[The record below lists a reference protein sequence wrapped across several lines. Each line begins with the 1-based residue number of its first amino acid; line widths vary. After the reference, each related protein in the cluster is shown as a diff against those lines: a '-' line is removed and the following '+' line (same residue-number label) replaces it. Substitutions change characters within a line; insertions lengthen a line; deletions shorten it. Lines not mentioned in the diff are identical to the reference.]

1 MSYSVTLP
9 RFEGPLDLLLF
20 FVQRDEID
28 IFDIPIARVTD
39 EFLAYVRALSEVDL
53 DGAAEFIYFA
63 ALLISIKARAL
74 LPTPPGDEAAEPED
88 PRRELAE
95 RLLEYVRFKE
105 AARQLGA
112 FADARALHRTRPVV
126 AATVPVPEAPA
137 PLSLAD
143 LVRGLRRVLV
153 LPPAPA
159 QHAVKAVRVSVGQV
173 LRDLFERLGRQA
185 RVAFVGFVQGRTR
198 PYVVAAFLGVLEGV
212 RRGRLRL
219 RAGAG
224 EDFFVERRDDDG
236 SVPELSDADP
246 TGWNPPST
254 TDA

>member
-1 MSYSVTLP
+1 MYAVTLP

-74 LPTPPGDEAAEPED
+74 LPAPPTDEATEPED

-105 AARQLGA
+105 AARRLA
-112 FADARALHRTRPVV
+112 TLADARALHRTRPGV
-126 AATVPVPEAPA
+126 AEAVAIPETAA
-137 PLSLAD
+137 PLTLAD
-143 LVRGLRRVLV
+143 LVHGLRRVLV
-153 LPPAPA
+153 VPPEPVR
-159 QHAVKAVRVSVGQV
+159 HEVRPVRVTVAQA
-173 LRDLFERLGRQA
+173 LRQLFDQLVRQA
-185 RVAFVGFVQGRTR
+185 RVTFGGFVQGRTR
-198 PYVVAAFLGVLEGV
+198 PFVVAAFLGVLEGV

-219 RAGAG
+219 RPGAG
-224 EDFFVERRDDDG
+224 EDFFVERGEDDG
-236 SVPELSDADP
+236 DVTELSDADP